1 MQIKKIHISNFGKLH
16 EMQMDFSEGLNVI
29 NGENGWGKSTLAA
42 FLKAMLYGM
51 DVTTKRSLLEN
62 ERRRYK
68 PMLPSLLRF
77 IECSISWMNL
87 RAQSWFESNSIIT
100 CHSHRKHIHINIIN
114 VFMTYVNR

>member
-51 DVTTKRSLLEN
+51 DLTTKRS
-62 ERRRYK
+62 
-68 PMLPSLLRF
+68 ML
-77 IECSISWMNL
+77 
-87 RAQSWFESNSIIT
+87 
-100 CHSHRKHIHINIIN
+100 
-114 VFMTYVNR
+114 